1 MKLTSLAFALAHL
14 CSVGAFAPKIHHSFS
29 AAHRSNYP
37 LLPSSLAVV
46 APKPTFDRSATTL
59 EELEEPSASADET
72 LGASDT
78 SSEEYKQGFAIIAF
92 ITLLNASLA
101 PVWHTV
107 FANGGPPPLFLNA
120 VVSVVA
126 FVGLLVL
133 GPLLDRNVESM
144 SALAVTNEEKWG
156 FKSFRGGMEL
166 GFWKGLGKY
175 LWADGDVKLFILRSR
190 WLTRRSFHFMQ
201 VQLVTFSVC
210 P

>member
-1 MKLTSLAFALAHL
+1 MKLTTLSFALAHL
-14 CSVGAFAPKIHHSFS
+14 CSIGAFAPQSHRSFS
-29 AAHRSNYP
+29 AALRSNHP
-37 LLPSSLAVV
+37 PSSLAV
-46 APKPTFDRSATTL
+46 ATKPTLDRSPTTL
-59 EELEEPSASADET
+59 AELEEPSAPAEET

-78 SSEEYKQGFAIIAF
+78 SSEEYKQGIAIIAF

-107 FANGGPPPLFLNA
+107 FAEGGPPPLFLNA

-126 FVGLLVL
+126 FIGLLII
-133 GPLLDRNVESM
+133 GPLLDRNVDSM
-144 SALAVTNEEKWG
+144 SALAGTNEEKWG

-175 LWADGDVKLFILRSR
+175 GLTDVSILILQSS
-190 WLTRRSFHFMQ
+190 WLTRRSSHFIQ
-201 VQLVTFSVC
+201 VQHVTFSAC